1 MEECF
6 AKDIDL
12 VKNQEIPEK
21 ISEVIKQ
28 LSQLLETVEEAVRE
42 VSLLFQKGEAS
53 RGMRGLV
60 DVIDA
65 LQQID
70 NALDF
75 LCRAGYAEFLDLQE
89 AKNGL
94 EEIFPSML
102 GNLEE
107 QDLVALADLLEYE
120 LQPALAACRG
130 RLPA

>member
-6 AKDIDL
+6 PKDINQ

-28 LSQLLETVEEAVRE
+28 LSQLLETVEEAAGE
-42 VSLLFQKGEAS
+42 VCLLFQKGETS
-53 RGMRGLV
+53 RGMQGLV

-70 NALDF
+70 NALAF
-75 LCRAGYAEFLDLQE
+75 LCQAGYAEFLDLQE

-94 EEIFPSML
+94 EKIFPFML
-102 GNLEE
+102 DNLEE

-120 LQPALAACRG
+120 LQPALAACRE